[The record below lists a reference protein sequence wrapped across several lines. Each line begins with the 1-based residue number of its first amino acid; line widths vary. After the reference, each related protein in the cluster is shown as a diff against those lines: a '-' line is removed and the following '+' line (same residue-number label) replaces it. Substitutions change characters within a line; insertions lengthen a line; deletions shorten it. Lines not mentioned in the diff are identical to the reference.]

1 MTETFRISAA
11 KQKDGKLVQFGP
23 LDPETGWTMM
33 IPEHLTRIVFYPQ
46 MKLEITLDCV
56 FTGERLEITL
66 MTIEGRGGFVSTRD
80 LTQLAL
86 PSVMREIVVGA
97 VPDAHRWSNPASADN
112 LNRPEGYGYLA
123 QMYWF
128 EYAGWGTPRANIM
141 TYMDWS
147 RANANFHI
155 KKINRN
161 FSLPRAHSEAASRA
175 LKTGNSKQVPQN

>member
-1 MTETFRISAA
+1 MSEPFKISAS

-23 LDPETGWTMM
+23 LDTETGWTMA
-33 IPEHLTRIVFYPQ
+33 IPEHLTRNVYYPQ

-56 FTGERLEITL
+56 FSGERLEITL

-86 PSVMREIVVGA
+86 PAVMREIAISA
-97 VPDAHRWSNPASADN
+97 VPDSQRWSNPASADD
-112 LNRPEGYGYLA
+112 LSRPEGYGYLA

-128 EYAGWGTPRANIM
+128 EYVGWGTPRANIM
-141 TYMDWS
+141 AYMNWS

-161 FSLPRAHSEAASRA
+161 FPLPRAHTEAAKRA
-175 LKTGNSKQVPQN
+175 NANRND